1 MYNVFGFHLFAQLL
15 GKGGDNVFMSPASVA
30 FALAI
35 AANGAGG
42 STRGAILGALGH
54 PNASIAAFNVENR
67 QLITGL
73 SASASGVQ
81 FSLAN
86 AVWLNPAFPLRPQF
100 VSTASGV
107 FGATARNL
115 NFGDPSAAATIND
128 WVKQHTNGRI
138 PKIVESTD
146 VRDVSV
152 ITNAIAMKAKW
163 VTPFKK
169 SETRDGPFT
178 TAEEKQITVSMMHEE
193 ANLSYAQIGDWQ
205 IARLPYSGNHLS
217 MYVFLPREGVP
228 LTTALQKLDD
238 GTFETAIAKLGE
250 QQVALTMPRFTA
262 TYEARLNQ
270 ALSNLGMAQAFGPQ
284 ADFSNLTESEQ
295 RAYISSVLHKAFVRV
310 DEEGTEAAA
319 ATAVTIQA
327 LAVHI
332 APPPIQMIVDR
343 PFLMV
348 IRDDTTREILF
359 LGAIYDPK
367 TASG

>member
-15 GKGGDNVFMSPASVA
+15 GKGGDNVFMSPVSVA

-42 STRGAILGALGH
+42 GTRGAILEALGH
-54 PNASIAAFNVENR
+54 PSASIAAFNAGNH

-73 SASASGVQ
+73 SDSASGVQ

-86 AVWLNPAFPLRPQF
+86 AMWLNPAFPLRPGF
-100 VSTASGV
+100 VSTAAGV

-138 PKIVESTD
+138 PKILDSTG
-146 VRDVSV
+146 VRDIVV

-163 VTPFKK
+163 VTAFKK

-178 TAEEKQITVSMMHEE
+178 AAEGNQITVSMMHEE
-193 ANLSYAQIGDWQ
+193 ANFSYAQIGDWQ
-205 IARLPYSGNHLS
+205 IARLPYTGNRLA
-217 MYVFLPREGVP
+217 MYVFLPREGLP
-228 LTTALQKLDD
+228 LTTALEKVDD
-238 GTFETAIAKLGE
+238 GTFESAIAKLGK

-262 TYEARLNQ
+262 TYEVRLNQ
-270 ALSNLGMAQAFGPQ
+270 ALSNLGMAQAFSPS
-284 ADFSNLTESEQ
+284 ADFSDLTES
-295 RAYISSVLHKAFVRV
+295 RRKAYISSVLHKAFVRV

-319 ATAVTIQA
+319 ATAVTITA

-332 APPPIQMIVDR
+332 APSPIQMIVDR

-359 LGAIYDPK
+359 LGAIYDPR